1 MHASSVTHSQN
12 KNAGGTY
19 LDGGLRCA
27 REMLVPAGGM
37 VWDRGRRLVLLL
49 RQVTS
54 LLRLEYLGRTPVKD
68 VVSAPAK
75 VKMYL
80 RVIVVHSTRV
90 AERQVRTGTQ
100 ESARE
105 LVVHGAM

>member
-1 MHASSVTHSQN
+1 MRASSVTGSQN
-12 KNAGGTY
+12 RNAVETC

-80 RVIVVHSTRV
+80 RVIVVHGARIV
-90 AERQVRTGTQ
+90 ARGGLRGTGD
-100 ESARE
+100 AHR
-105 LVVHGAM
+105 

>member
-1 MHASSVTHSQN
+1 MRASSVTHSQD
-12 KNAGGTY
+12 KNAVGTY

-68 VVSAPAK
+68 VVGTPGE
-75 VKMYL
+75 VKTNL
-80 RVIVVHSTRV
+80 RVIVVHGARIV
-90 AERQVRTGTQ
+90 ARGGLR
-100 ESARE
+100 
-105 LVVHGAM
+105 GAGDAHR

>member
-1 MHASSVTHSQN
+1 MRASSVTHSQD
-12 KNAGGTY
+12 KNAVGMY

-80 RVIVVHSTRV
+80 RVIVVHGARIV
-90 AERQVRTGTQ
+90 ARGG
-100 ESARE
+100 AR
-105 LVVHGAM
+105 GAGDAHR